1 MEQVFNSVEHY
12 NDYDKFET
20 FYNSLEP
27 YVREILL
34 QNTTW
39 ISSQFFEFQWSLAA
53 NQSYFI
59 YEHTDFKLCK
69 RNFAHIDIIN
79 RRRKRTFKIFHED
92 IFKEAVEPKEL
103 MTIPNAVHV
112 DLYDKIDIIA
122 FDKLESFFETNL
134 KQVSIINQL

>member
-1 MEQVFNSVEHY
+1 M
-12 NDYDKFET
+12 T
-20 FYNSLEP
+20 
-27 YVREILL
+27 
-34 QNTTW
+34 
-39 ISSQFFEFQWSLAA
+39 A

-59 YEHTDFKLCK
+59 YEHADFKLCK
-69 RNFAHIDIIN
+69 RNFAQTNIIN
-79 RRRKRTFKIFHED
+79 CRRKHTFKIFHED

-134 KQVSIINQL
+134 K